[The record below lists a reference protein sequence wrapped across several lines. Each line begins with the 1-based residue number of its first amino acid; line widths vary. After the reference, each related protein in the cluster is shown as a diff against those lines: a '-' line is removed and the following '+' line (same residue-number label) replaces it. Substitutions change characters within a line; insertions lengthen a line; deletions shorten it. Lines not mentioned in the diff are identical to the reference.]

1 MKFYLYKKAKVS
13 TSQRA
18 IMWKSVCCPSVSGIS
33 AGRNGPFFGKFNLGA
48 TLQPLLLIRDNYEK
62 TILTMDKTFT
72 TDYEGIRLRNII
84 DFLLEA
90 P

>member
-1 MKFYLYKKAKVS
+1 MDE
-13 TSQRA
+13 TTRQRE
-18 IMWKSVCCPSVSGIS
+18 
-33 AGRNGPFFGKFNLGA
+33 
-48 TLQPLLLIRDNYEK
+48 LQPLLLIRDNYEK